1 MEGLHQTV
9 GILQTLQ
16 GSAAPHPHV
25 GSAGARGMKTPG
37 FEHLLLP
44 GLNLCLLSE
53 LTLLKTLFKFYFTH
67 IKAWDLE
74 HGTPKV

>member
-1 MEGLHQTV
+1 MGTV
-9 GILQTLQ
+9 
-16 GSAAPHPHV
+16 SAC
-25 GSAGARGMKTPG
+25 GMKIPV

-53 LTLLKTLFKFYFTH
+53 LAFLKTLLNFSFTH

-74 HGTPKV
+74 HEALGV